1 VKNLKAFSL
10 FSYINSMKRFT
21 LVGVDGNAFEV
32 MAYVKKAMV
41 AAEKDCKLPDYD
53 GQVDEIHLQDFNQK
67 ARDAYIKEA
76 TSSDYNHLLVIS
88 MEMINKVNEYF
99 EV

>member
-1 VKNLKAFSL
+1 
-10 FSYINSMKRFT
+10 MKRFT

-32 MAYVKKAMV
+32 MAYGKKAMV

-53 GQVDEIHLQDFNQK
+53 VQVDEIHLQDLK
-67 ARDAYIKEA
+67 R
-76 TSSDYNHLLVIS
+76 LLF
-88 MEMINKVNEYF
+88 NKVNEYF

>member
-1 VKNLKAFSL
+1 
-10 FSYINSMKRFT
+10 MKRFT
-21 LVGVDGNAFEV
+21 LVGVNGNAFEI
-32 MAYVKKAMV
+32 MAYVKKAMIS
-41 AAEKDCKLPDYD
+41 AEKDCRLPDYD
-53 GQVDEIHLQDFNQK
+53 GQVDEIHLQEFNQE

-76 TSSDYNHLLVIS
+76 TSSDYNHLLAIS